1 MKLAAVI
8 VLAFI
13 LVAVLLLLAAGV
25 ALSAVRRARL
35 RGEEKE
41 TTGFSESETIQLSR
55 EILRAQYPRPDDGDE
70 DQPSHSL

>member
-13 LVAVLLLLAAGV
+13 LVTLMILLIAGL

-35 RGEEKE
+35 RGDDK
-41 TTGFSESETIQLSR
+41 GALDFSDSETVRFTR
-55 EILRAQYPRPDDGDE
+55 ELLEAREAQAEDPEDE
-70 DQPSHSL
+70 PPKSL